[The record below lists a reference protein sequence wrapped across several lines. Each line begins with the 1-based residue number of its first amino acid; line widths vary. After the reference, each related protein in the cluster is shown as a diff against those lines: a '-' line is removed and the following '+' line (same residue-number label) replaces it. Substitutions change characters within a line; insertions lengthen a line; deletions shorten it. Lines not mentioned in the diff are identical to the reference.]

1 MWNVR
6 REKKFYPISASPM
19 GKMTVSLF
27 FLFQRKMDGDTVLEE
42 EIIELEEVHD
52 EENTEIVYIVD
63 DEMEQVCIMSSFP
76 ARLRN
81 FRS

>member
-1 MWNVR
+1 
-6 REKKFYPISASPM
+6 M
-19 GKMTVSLF
+19 GKLTVSLYF
-27 FLFQRKMDGDTVLEE
+27 FFQRKMEGDTVLEE